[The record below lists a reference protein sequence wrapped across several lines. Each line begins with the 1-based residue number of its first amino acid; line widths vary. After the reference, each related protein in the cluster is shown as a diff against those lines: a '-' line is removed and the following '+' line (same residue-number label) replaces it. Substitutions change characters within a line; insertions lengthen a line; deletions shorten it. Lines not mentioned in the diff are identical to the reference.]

1 MVPSGGVERRSNRIT
16 DLSPEWRALW
26 TGLLAS
32 GDKTFQPALCR
43 LVHFLNNQAVGPEH
57 VSLEHGLAY
66 RDALTHN
73 ETSKSPDVAYRAA
86 VNG

>member
-1 MVPSGGVERRSNRIT
+1 
-16 DLSPEWRALW
+16 
-26 TGLLAS
+26 
-32 GDKTFQPALCR
+32 
-43 LVHFLNNQAVGPEH
+43 
-57 VSLEHGLAY
+57 LAY